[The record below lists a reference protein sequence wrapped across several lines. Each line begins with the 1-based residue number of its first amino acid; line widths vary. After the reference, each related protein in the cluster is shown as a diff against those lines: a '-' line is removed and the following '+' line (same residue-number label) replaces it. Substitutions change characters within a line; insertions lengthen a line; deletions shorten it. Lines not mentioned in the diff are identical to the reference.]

1 MKNNGLHGVI
11 APCLTPFTKEGEVN
25 TSALEKIVDFL
36 VGKVDGISVCA
47 IYGSGILMQPEQRM
61 HVAEIAADVI
71 DDRCQLSVFV
81 GSTNSDT
88 SVLLAK
94 HAQKIGADAVT
105 CVEPIYYKQ
114 VDDALFWHYQLLVD
128 ATDLPVYL
136 YDSPEYA
143 GNYISVELLKRLA
156 DYGLKGAITGAAIQG
171 IEYIWAVMRQIDNPN
186 FDILSIRDGLA
197 LPAMM
202 NGAVGF
208 ESGVA
213 NFFPELTKA
222 FHELVLQGNYQDA
235 MVLQDRMHQ
244 LRDISHQFGRNVPT
258 LHGLVSMR
266 GLDTGVPKKP
276 FYLLSEDEN
285 EKLWQDLQALDF
297 DVPLKQ
303 QP

>member
-1 MKNNGLHGVI
+1 
-11 APCLTPFTKEGEVN
+11 
-25 TSALEKIVDFL
+25 
-36 VGKVDGISVCA
+36 
-47 IYGSGILMQPEQRM
+47 
-61 HVAEIAADVI
+61 
-71 DDRCQLSVFV
+71 
-81 GSTNSDT
+81 
-88 SVLLAK
+88 
-94 HAQKIGADAVT
+94 
-105 CVEPIYYKQ
+105 
-114 VDDALFWHYQLLVD
+114 
-128 ATDLPVYL
+128 
-136 YDSPEYA
+136 
-143 GNYISVELLKRLA
+143 
-156 DYGLKGAITGAAIQG
+156 
-171 IEYIWAVMRQIDNPN
+171 MRQIDNPN